1 MSISI
6 SIYLLVYFSRKEE
19 NSFDGFQRHIS
30 QLILNLPPVTL
41 WLVAERGF
49 HVTWKNPT
57 NSMNRVLRMK
67 RSLKIFLAVAAGVIV
82 VLYGLAVVLPLPPLK
97 PYSLIVKDRKGEFL
111 SAYLAADGAW
121 RLKTHA
127 DEIPFR
133 LKEILLQKEDRYFFY
148 HPGVNPCAVVRA
160 LFQNIFAGKTVSGA
174 STITMQVARLLE
186 PKPRTLIN
194 KSIEMFRAIQLELR
208 YSKHEILELYLSMI
222 PLGGNIEGLESAAML
237 YYQTPLERLNI
248 AHLFDLILI
257 PNNPNHLRPDKQ
269 SARLYLERIQRS
281 QEYFISGILTKDDSI
296 VILQTSAETKRRQLP
311 QNAQHFCLRIKD
323 QQQGKVEVISTLDW
337 KMQQQVEK
345 LLTNHL
351 RPWKQRGVHNGA
363 VLVID
368 NSTRDVLAYVGSDE
382 FLDSLAHGQVDA
394 VHALRSPG
402 STLKPFLCAM
412 LMDKGVLTPKTRLLD
427 LPYDID
433 GYSAENYD
441 GVFNGYV
448 FADEALR
455 RSLNVPFIRLLKSA
469 GVQPFTTLLRNA
481 GFQSLEQQTKL
492 GLSMIVGGC
501 GVTLEELVGAFA
513 AFPNSGSY
521 APLQFILRQTKQP
534 ALQIFSPSSAFMITE
549 ILSDLDRPDLP
560 NNFESALNLPRVA
573 FKTGTSYGRRDAW
586 TIGYSSEFTVGVW
599 IGNVNNTG
607 NAELA
612 GRKAA
617 TPLLIDIFNSITRNP
632 NKSILPMP
640 NDINTRDVCT
650 ESGKLPTQHC
660 THLVEDYYSISRTIQ
675 QYCDVDNEYLISS
688 DGTYQYCSSCVP
700 RNNYRTVV
708 YQDYPAEL
716 ITFWRQNGKKLRMIP
731 KHNPQCDRFFGGNGP
746 HILNPSKETNYFLVS
761 NTQKIP
767 FQASSGVDIREHV
780 WYLDNT
786 YLGRKKSG
794 DKFFLKLD
802 AGSHHVSCAD
812 EKGRMS
818 TIKFYVTSLF

>member
-1 MSISI
+1 MI
-6 SIYLLVYFSRKEE
+6 
-19 NSFDGFQRHIS
+19 
-30 QLILNLPPVTL
+30 
-41 WLVAERGF
+41 
-49 HVTWKNPT
+49 
-57 NSMNRVLRMK
+57 
-67 RSLKIFLAVAAGVIV
+67 
-82 VLYGLAVVLPLPPLK
+82 VLYGSAMLIPIPQPK
-97 PYSLIVKDRKGEFL
+97 PYSIIIKDRKGEFL

-127 DEIPFR
+127 NEIPSR
-133 LKEILLQKEDRYFFY
+133 LKQILLQKEDRYFFY
-148 HPGVNPCAVVRA
+148 HPGINPFAVLRA
-160 LFQNIFAGKTVSGA
+160 LFQNIYAGKTVSGA

-186 PKPRTLIN
+186 PKPRTLLN
-194 KSIEMFRAIQLELR
+194 KSIEMFRAVQLELR
-208 YSKHEILELYLSMI
+208 YSKQEILEMYLSTI

-257 PNNPNHLRPDKQ
+257 PNNPNRLRPDKYA
-269 SARLYLERIQRS
+269 ARLYNERVQHSLEYIRN
-281 QEYFISGILTKDDSI
+281 GILTKDDSI
-296 VILQTSAETKRRQLP
+296 IIAQTPAETKRKQLP
-311 QNAQHFCLRIKD
+311 QYARHFCLRLKD
-323 QQQGKVEVISTLDW
+323 QVQGISEVTSTLNW
-337 KMQQQVEK
+337 NMQQQVEK

-351 RPWKQRGVHNGA
+351 RPWQQRGVHNGA
-363 VLVID
+363 VVVID
-368 NSTRDVLAYVGSDE
+368 NSTRDVLAYAGSGE
-382 FLDSLAHGQVDA
+382 FDDSLAQGQVDA
-394 VHALRSPG
+394 VRAIRSPG

-412 LMDKGVLTPKTRLLD
+412 LMDKGILTPKTRLLD

-441 GVFNGYV
+441 GVFSGYV
-448 FADEALR
+448 SADEALR
-455 RSLNVPFIRLLKSA
+455 RSLNVPFIRLLKTA
-469 GVQPFTTLLRNA
+469 GVQPFTTALRNA
-481 GFQSLEQQTKL
+481 GFQSLERQTQL

-513 AFPNSGSY
+513 VFPNNGCY
-521 APLQFILRQTKQP
+521 APLQFVPRQTKPSAVQV
-534 ALQIFSPSSAFMITE
+534 FSPSSAFMITE

-599 IGNVNNTG
+599 IGNVTNEG

-632 NKSILPMP
+632 NKSIISMP
-640 NDINTRDVCT
+640 DDINTRDVCT

-660 THLVEDYYSISRTIQ
+660 KNLVEDYYSISRTLQ
-675 QYCDVDNEYLISS
+675 QYCDVDNEYLLSS
-688 DGTYQYCSSCVP
+688 DGKFQYCASCVP
-700 RNNYRTVV
+700 RNNYRAVV

-716 ITFWRQNGKKLRMIP
+716 ITFWQQSGKQLRIAP
-731 KHNPQCDRFFGGNGP
+731 RHNPHCDRYFGGSGP
-746 HILNPSKETNYFLVS
+746 HILNPSKETTYFLVS

-780 WYLDNT
+780 WYIDSK
-786 YLGRKKSG
+786 YFGRKKSG
-794 DKFFLKLD
+794 DKFFLQLN
-802 AGSHHVSCAD
+802 AGSHSVSCAD

>member
-1 MSISI
+1 
-6 SIYLLVYFSRKEE
+6 
-19 NSFDGFQRHIS
+19 
-30 QLILNLPPVTL
+30 
-41 WLVAERGF
+41 
-49 HVTWKNPT
+49 
-57 NSMNRVLRMK
+57 MK
-67 RSLKIFLAVAAGVIV
+67 RYLKFLLASLAGGLV
-82 VLYGLAVVLPLPPLK
+82 VLYGLAILLPLPQPK

-111 SAYLAADGAW
+111 SAYLANDGVW

-127 DEIPFR
+127 NEIPSR

-148 HPGVNPCAVVRA
+148 HPGINPCAVLRA
-160 LFQNIFAGKTVSGA
+160 LFQNIFAGKIISGA

-186 PKPRTLIN
+186 PKPRTLTN

-208 YSKHEILELYLSMI
+208 YSKQEILEMYLSMI

-257 PNNPNHLRPDKQ
+257 PNNPNHLRPDKHAAQ
-269 SARLYLERIQRS
+269 LYLERIQRS
-281 QEYFISGILTKDDSI
+281 QEYIRNGTLTKNDSI
-296 VILQTSAETKRRQLP
+296 IIVQTSAETRRQQLP
-311 QNAQHFCLRIKD
+311 QYARHFCLRLKEQRRDIS
-323 QQQGKVEVISTLDW
+323 EVSSTLDW
-337 KMQQQVEK
+337 KLQQQVER

-351 RPWKQRGVHNGA
+351 RPWKQRGVQNGA

-368 NSTRDVLAYVGSDE
+368 NITRDVLAYVGSGE
-382 FLDSLAHGQVDA
+382 FTDSLAQGQVDA
-394 VHALRSPG
+394 VRALRSPG

-412 LMDKGVLTPKTRLLD
+412 LIDKGIITPKTRLLD

-441 GVFNGYV
+441 GVFSGYV

-455 RSLNVPFIRLLKSA
+455 RSLNVPFIRLLKAA
-469 GVQPFTTLLRNA
+469 GVQPFTAVLRNA
-481 GFQSLEQQTKL
+481 GFQSLEQQTQL

-513 AFPNSGSY
+513 AFPNKGSY
-521 APLQFILRQTKQP
+521 APLQFVLRHSEPSAFQV
-534 ALQIFSPSSAFMITE
+534 FYPSSAFMVTE

-599 IGNVNNTG
+599 VGNVTNVG

-632 NKSILPMP
+632 NKSILSMP
-640 NDINTRDVCT
+640 DDINTRDVCM
-650 ESGKLPTQHC
+650 ESGKLPTQQC
-660 THLVEDYYSISRTIQ
+660 THLVEDYYSISRTLQ

-688 DGTYQYCSSCVP
+688 DGKFQYCSSCVP

-716 ITFWRQNGKKLRMIP
+716 ITFWRQNGRQLRMIP
-731 KHNPQCDRFFGGNGP
+731 KHNPHCDRFFGGNGP
-746 HILNPSKETNYFLVS
+746 HILNPSKETTYFLVS
-761 NTQKIP
+761 ESQKIP

-780 WYLDNT
+780 WYLDNK
-786 YLGRKKSG
+786 YLGRKKTG
-794 DKFFLKLD
+794 DKFFLQLN
-802 AGSHHVSCAD
+802 AGSHRVSCAD

-818 TIKFYVTSLF
+818 TIKFYITSLF